1 MRPRHLGLGN
11 QFGDLV
17 NPLAMVCFNEAEAL
31 GPRKSEIE
39 ACMGHQFGK
48 LQ

>member
-11 QFGDLV
+11 RFKIGMFARQTGS
-17 NPLAMVCFNEAEAL
+17 FNEAEAL
-31 GPRKSEIE
+31 GPRKSLVGEYHTPGI
-39 ACMGHQFGK
+39 GT